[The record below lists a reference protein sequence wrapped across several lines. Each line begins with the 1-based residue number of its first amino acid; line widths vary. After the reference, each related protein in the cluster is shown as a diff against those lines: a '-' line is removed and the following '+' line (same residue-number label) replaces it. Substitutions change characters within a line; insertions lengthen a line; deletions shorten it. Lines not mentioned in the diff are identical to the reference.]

1 MKEENEAKDEDEEEF
16 DEEEIKQ
23 LIRTREERM
32 REA

>member
-1 MKEENEAKDEDEEEF
+1 MKDEAEDEDEEEF